1 MIDGLDRFLKFR
13 RGLRLLLE
21 KTVLVGASD
30 DVWGD
35 GLWIPAPDAVV
46 IFNVEGA
53 RRVFG
58 IRFPIRHS

>member
-1 MIDGLDRFLKFR
+1 VIDGLDRFLKFR
-13 RGLRLLLE
+13 SGLGLLLE

-30 DVWGD
+30 DAWGY

-46 IFNVEGA
+46 IFNVKGA
-53 RRVFG
+53 RRILG